1 MEIKQHKKK
10 LITELKDET
19 SDIHLL
25 IGPYT
30 ESDYS
35 NVKFQQIQ
43 EKYARN
49 KGYKASNFK
58 GNFKRL
64 LKNLRNK
71 TGDFKPEK
79 IEPWYTSAKNVSAA
93 YSLLFNL
100 YMNPKYSRNIS
111 RMSGKQVWESNE
123 LFQSYDLKQFE
134 TYNKNMR
141 ALTSKRKELIKEEEE
156 SFKKDMLKLPPKE
169 TTSRGLPFWHTH
181 KASELLEDHV
191 TNEIEGVIAKV
202 KPQVLWKSQKE
213 YQEFPLTIF
222 RKHIYQERTKRLAA
236 PYWQFKRNANARK
249 TYEEVEEMLKGWDKA
264 QLNMAVET
272 MIGDFETVEI

>member
-1 MEIKQHKKK
+1 MEIKQHQKK

-25 IGPYT
+25 IGQYT

-79 IEPWYTSAKNVSAA
+79 IEPWYWYTSAKNVSAA

-111 RMSGKQVWESNE
+111 RMSGKQVWESHE

-141 ALTSKRKELIKEEEE
+141 ALTSKRKELR
-156 SFKKDMLKLPPKE
+156 
-169 TTSRGLPFWHTH
+169 TSTHRGTRRD
-181 KASELLEDHV
+181 A
-191 TNEIEGVIAKV
+191 
-202 KPQVLWKSQKE
+202 
-213 YQEFPLTIF
+213 
-222 RKHIYQERTKRLAA
+222 
-236 PYWQFKRNANARK
+236 
-249 TYEEVEEMLKGWDKA
+249 
-264 QLNMAVET
+264 
-272 MIGDFETVEI
+272 